1 MERPRSEFDVLDR
14 IEKERLSRNWSE
26 YNLAKNSG
34 ITPSTISTWYRRNLQ
49 PSISSIEKIC
59 KGLDISLSQFFSSP
73 EDQCVNL
80 TDSQQEILDVWKYLN
95 ESQKESTI
103 KMLKSFI
110 EDEK

>member
-1 MERPRSEFDVLDR
+1 MERPRSEFNVLDR

-26 YNLAKNSG
+26 YTLAKNSG

-59 KGLDISLSQFFSSP
+59 KGLDISLSQFFSSS

-95 ESQKESTI
+95 EEQKDATI

-110 EDEK
+110 EK

>member
-26 YNLAKNSG
+26 YTLAKNSG

-59 KGLDISLSQFFSSP
+59 KGLDMSLSQFFSSP

-95 ESQKESTI
+95 EEQKDATI

-110 EDEK
+110 EE